1 MYLDLVPDLPSRVDF
16 VLHVLEKFKSTVLK
30 MVSFLFMTII

>member
-1 MYLDLVPDLPSRVDF
+1 VYLDLVPDLPSRVEF
-16 VLHVLEKFKSTVLK
+16 VLHVIGKFKSKVLK